1 MRILR
6 LALEAFGPFRDR
18 FEVDFGSFEGDGVY
32 LIAGP
37 TGAGKSTVLDAI
49 SFALYGSA
57 PRYDERAHLRSDLA
71 GPGSPTV
78 VELDVQL
85 GDRVLRVVRSPE
97 YERPKARGTGTT
109 REPARATLLERTAD
123 GWDPVATTA
132 REVGHEVGRLVGL
145 TKQEFL
151 QVILL
156 AQGGFAE
163 FLRATSDERKALL
176 LRLFGTG
183 DLGRL
188 RDLLDADR
196 KALAAEREAQEALLA
211 ERGRRV
217 REAAAALAAARADAD
232 DEAEGVD
239 DEPAAA
245 AEAEG
250 ADDGDDVERAVDEAE
265 LDALEAAL
273 AAAVEAAEAVAARAG
288 EAERSARVARDDAR
302 ERAALLRRR
311 DAARA
316 ALEELERTAAAI
328 DADRARLDAA
338 ERAAEAAGA
347 LDRWARADAALLV
360 ADAALELAAAEL
372 PDDVEAERDAVEAAH
387 GTAVDD
393 AAVGQVAAELERALP
408 RLAAATAKAA
418 AEAEEAAATLE
429 AARAERAAGPA
440 ERERLVGAREAASA
454 EAAGAEAAE
463 AAVATAAE
471 RLEAARDA
479 ARLAVEVDAARVAA
493 ASALTAAR
501 DASAHAAALQEAR
514 IAGIA
519 GELAAGLAEGGPCPV
534 CGATDHP
541 APASPSADAA
551 TPEAVAAAW
560 ERAEAATAAVRAA
573 DAALAEVDARR
584 AARAAVAGGDDEAA
598 LGEALAAARAD
609 RGRAREAAAERAR
622 LQGAIEAHD
631 AAAAAL
637 EARIAAL
644 EAQATERR
652 EHAGAAA
659 AREADVHERLADALE
674 GSGSAAELLARATA
688 RRDAL
693 QRWLDADA
701 GSTAA
706 RAEAAEAAEAGVAA
720 LEAHGFADRGAAAA
734 ARLEPDERAGLRRRI
749 RDHDDREASARG
761 VLAQPELEGLGDEA
775 PDLEPLEAALQAA
788 TAAHRAAARAEAKAD
803 QRRRLALADAAEA
816 RAALAALADGAAH
829 AAALRSLAG
838 ALRGENPK
846 RQDIETYV
854 LATRLAAIVD
864 AANLRLSGMTGGR
877 FALVHDESTA
887 YRGRASGLGL
897 LALDAHTG
905 KARTTESLSGGET
918 FLASLALALGLADV
932 VQAEAGGVS
941 LETLFV
947 DEGFGSLDA
956 DTLEQAMAVLDDL
969 RAGGRSVGV
978 ISHVQQMQERIPAR
992 IRVVPVPGGGSR
1004 IEVLGVQP
1012 A

>member
-18 FEVDFGSFEGDGVY
+18 FEVDFSSFEGDGVY

-85 GDRVLRVVRSPE
+85 GDRVLRVLRSPE

-109 REPARATLLERTAD
+109 REPARATLFERTAD
-123 GWDPVATTA
+123 GWEAIATTTK
-132 REVGHEVGRLVGL
+132 EVGHEVGRLVGL

-183 DLGRL
+183 DLGGL
-188 RDLLDADR
+188 RDLLEADR
-196 KALAAEREAQEALLA
+196 KALAAEREAREAVLA
-211 ERGRRV
+211 DRGRRV
-217 REAAAALAAARADAD
+217 REAVAALAADDRADGHAD
-232 DEAEGVD
+232 DDAVESAD
-239 DEPAAA
+239 A
-245 AEAEG
+245 G
-250 ADDGDDVERAVDEAE
+250 AVTVEE

-273 AAAVEAAEAVAARAG
+273 AEASERAAAVAARASD
-288 EAERSARVARDDAR
+288 AERQARHARDAAR
-302 ERAALLRRR
+302 ERLALLRRR
-311 DAARA
+311 DAARDALA
-316 ALEELERTAAAI
+316 ALALVGDEVDAA
-328 DADRARLDAA
+328 RARLDEA
-338 ERAAEAAGA
+338 ERAAEARGA
-347 LDRWARADAALLV
+347 LDRWARADGGVTA

-372 PDDVEAERDAVEAAH
+372 PDDVEAARDAVVVAHDAA
-387 GTAVDD
+387 GDD
-393 AAVGQVAAELERALP
+393 AAVAQAAAELERAMP
-408 RLAAATAKAA
+408 GLAIATARAAAA
-418 AEAEEAAATLE
+418 AEAASEALG
-429 AARAERAAGPA
+429 AARAERERHPA
-440 ERERLVGAREAASA
+440 ERDRLVGAREAASTA
-454 EAAGAEAAE
+454 AAGADAAE
-463 AAVATAAE
+463 AAVATAQD
-471 RLEAARDA
+471 RLAAARDVASLALEVGA
-479 ARLAVEVDAARVAA
+479 ARARATTALELARTE
-493 ASALTAAR
+493 T
-501 DASAHAAALQEAR
+501 AHAAALQEAR

-519 GELAAGLAEGGPCPV
+519 GELAAGLADDEPCPV
-534 CGATDHP
+534 CGSTTHP
-541 APASPSADAA
+541 APAEPSPDATTA
-551 TPEAVAAAW
+551 EAVAAAW
-560 ERAEAATAAVRAA
+560 ERAEAAVAAAREA

-584 AARAAVAGGDDEAA
+584 AARAAVAGDDDEQ
-598 LGEALAAARAD
+598 ALAAALDDARAE
-609 RGRAREAAAERAR
+609 RERRRSAAVERAR
-622 LQGAIEAHD
+622 LQRELEAHD
-631 AAAAAL
+631 AATAALDERIVAL
-637 EARIAAL
+637 EADA
-644 EAQATERR
+644 AQARER
-652 EHAGAAA
+652 AAAVA
-659 AREADVHERLADALE
+659 AREADARERLDEALGGEDAATLVA
-674 GSGSAAELLARATA
+674 SSTA

-693 QRWLDADA
+693 QRWLDAEA
-701 GSTAA
+701 GRRAA
-706 RAEAAEAAEAGVAA
+706 LTEHAEAAAAGAAA
-720 LEAHGFADRGAAAA
+720 LDAHGFATREAAVE
-734 ARLEPDERAGLRRRI
+734 ARLDASERTAMRARI
-749 RDHDDREASARG
+749 RDHDAQEASARG
-761 VLAQPELEGLGDEA
+761 VLAQPELADLGDEV
-775 PDLEPLEAALQAA
+775 PELEPLEAVLAEA
-788 TAAHRAAARAEAKAD
+788 TAAQRAAARADAEAD
-803 QRRRLALADAAEA
+803 QRRRLALADAAAA
-816 RAALAALADGAAH
+816 RSALAALGEGAAH
-829 AAALRSLAG
+829 AMALRALAG
-838 ALRGENPK
+838 ALRGENPR

-864 AANLRLSGMTGGR
+864 AANLRLAGMTGGR
-877 FALVHDESTA
+877 FSLLHDESTA

-992 IRVVPVPGGGSR
+992 IRVVPAPGGGSR
-1004 IEVLGVQP
+1004 IVVAQEALP
-1012 A
+1012 AAG

>member
-18 FEVDFGSFEGDGVY
+18 FEVNFASFQGDGVY

-85 GDRVLRVVRSPE
+85 GDRVLRVLRSPE

-123 GWDPVATTA
+123 GWEAIATTT

-183 DLGRL
+183 DLGGL
-188 RDLLDADR
+188 RDLLEADR
-196 KALAAEREAQEALLA
+196 KALAAEREAQEAVLA
-211 ERGRRV
+211 DRGRRV
-217 REAAAALAAARADAD
+217 REAVAALAAGDDAD
-232 DEAEGVD
+232 DDVD
-239 DEPAAA
+239 DSP
-245 AEAEG
+245 
-250 ADDGDDVERAVDEAE
+250 DDGAVTVEE

-273 AAAVEAAEAVAARAG
+273 AESSERAAALAAEAG
-288 EAERSARVARDDAR
+288 DAERQARHARDAAR
-302 ERAALLRRR
+302 ERLALLRRR
-311 DAARA
+311 DTARD
-316 ALEELERTAAAI
+316 ALEALALVGDEVDAA
-328 DADRARLDAA
+328 RARLDEA
-338 ERAAEAAGA
+338 ERAAEARGA
-347 LDRWARADAALLV
+347 LDRWARADAGVAA

-372 PDDVEAERDAVEAAH
+372 PDDVEAAREAVVVAHDAA
-387 GTAVDD
+387 GDD
-393 AAVGQVAAELERALP
+393 AAVAQAAAELERAMP
-408 RLAAATAKAA
+408 GLAAATVRAATA
-418 AEAEEAAATLE
+418 AEAASAALS
-429 AARAERAAGPA
+429 AARAERELHPA
-440 ERERLVGAREAASA
+440 ERDRLVAAREAASTA
-454 EAAGAEAAE
+454 AAGADAAE
-463 AAVATAAE
+463 AAVTAAQD
-471 RLEAARDA
+471 RLAAARDVA
-479 ARLAVEVDAARVAA
+479 SLAVEVGAARTRATT
-493 ASALTAAR
+493 ALELAR
-501 DASAHAAALQEAR
+501 SETAHAAALQEAR

-519 GELAAGLAEGGPCPV
+519 GELAAGLADDEPCPV
-534 CGATDHP
+534 CGSTTHP
-541 APASPSADAA
+541 APAEPSPDAT
-551 TPEAVAAAW
+551 TPQAVAAAW
-560 ERAEAATAAVRAA
+560 ERAEAAVAAAREA

-584 AARAAVAGGDDEAA
+584 AARAAVAGDDER
-598 LGEALAAARAD
+598 ALAAALEAARAE
-609 RGRAREAAAERAR
+609 RARCRSAAVERAR
-622 LQGAIEAHD
+622 LQRELEAHD
-631 AAAAAL
+631 AATAALDERIVALESDAAQARERAAAV
-637 EARIAAL
+637 
-644 EAQATERR
+644 
-652 EHAGAAA
+652 A
-659 AREADVHERLADALE
+659 AREADARERLDEALGGDDAATLVA
-674 GSGSAAELLARATA
+674 SSTA

-693 QRWLDADA
+693 QRWLDAEA
-701 GSTAA
+701 GRRAA
-706 RAEAAEAAEAGVAA
+706 LAEHAEAAAAGAAA
-720 LEAHGFADRGAAAA
+720 LDAHGFATREAAVE
-734 ARLEPDERAGLRRRI
+734 ARLEASERAAMRARI
-749 RDHDDREASARG
+749 RDHDAQEASARG
-761 VLAQPELEGLGDEA
+761 VLAQPELADLGDEA
-775 PDLEPLEAALQAA
+775 PELEPLEAALAEA
-788 TAAHRAAARAEAKAD
+788 TGAQRAAARADAEAD
-803 QRRRLALADAAEA
+803 QRRRLALADASAA
-816 RAALAALADGAAH
+816 RGALAALGEGAAH
-829 AAALRSLAG
+829 AMALRALAG
-838 ALRGENPK
+838 ALRGENPR

-864 AANLRLSGMTGGR
+864 AANLRLAGMTGGR
-877 FALVHDESTA
+877 FSLLHDESTA

-1004 IEVLGVQP
+1004 IVVAQEALP
-1012 A
+1012 AAG

>member
-18 FEVDFGSFEGDGVY
+18 FEVDFASFQGDGVY

-85 GDRVLRVVRSPE
+85 GERVLRVLRSPE
-97 YERPKARGTGTT
+97 YERPKARGTGMT

-123 GWDPVATTA
+123 GWEAIATTTK
-132 REVGHEVGRLVGL
+132 EVGHEVGRLVGL

-183 DLGRL
+183 DLGGL
-188 RDLLDADR
+188 RDLLEADR
-196 KALAAEREAQEALLA
+196 KALAAEREAQEAVLA
-211 ERGRRV
+211 DRGRRV
-217 REAAAALAAARADAD
+217 REAVAALAAGDEADDDAD
-232 DEAEGVD
+232 DS
-239 DEPAAA
+239 P
-245 AEAEG
+245 
-250 ADDGDDVERAVDEAE
+250 DDGAVTVEE

-273 AAAVEAAEAVAARAG
+273 AESSERAAALAAEAG
-288 EAERSARVARDDAR
+288 DAERQARHARDAAR
-302 ERAALLRRR
+302 ERLALLRRR
-311 DAARA
+311 DAARD
-316 ALEELERTAAAI
+316 ALEALALIGDEVDAA
-328 DADRARLDAA
+328 RARLDEA
-338 ERAAEAAGA
+338 ERAAEARGA
-347 LDRWARADAALLV
+347 LDRWARADAGVAG

-372 PDDVEAERDAVEAAH
+372 PDDVEAVRDAVVVAHDAA
-387 GTAVDD
+387 GDD
-393 AAVGQVAAELERALP
+393 AAVAQAAAELERAMP
-408 RLAAATAKAA
+408 GLAAATARAATA
-418 AEAEEAAATLE
+418 AEAASAALS
-429 AARAERAAGPA
+429 AARTERELHPA
-440 ERERLVGAREAASA
+440 ERDRLVAAREAASMA
-454 EAAGAEAAE
+454 AAGADAAE
-463 AAVATAAE
+463 AAVTAAQD
-471 RLEAARDA
+471 RLAAARDVA
-479 ARLAVEVDAARVAA
+479 SLAVEVGAARTRATT
-493 ASALTAAR
+493 ALELVRTQT
-501 DASAHAAALQEAR
+501 AHAAALQEAR

-519 GELAAGLAEGGPCPV
+519 GELAAGLADDEPCPV
-534 CGATDHP
+534 CGSTTHP
-541 APASPSADAA
+541 APAEPSPDAT

-560 ERAEAATAAVRAA
+560 ERAEAAVAAAREA

-584 AARAAVAGGDDEAA
+584 AARAAVAGDDDER
-598 LGEALAAARAD
+598 ALAAAL
-609 RGRAREAAAERAR
+609 EAARAERERCRSAAVERAR
-622 LQGAIEAHD
+622 LQRELEAHD
-631 AAAAAL
+631 AATAALDERILALESDAAQARERAAAV
-637 EARIAAL
+637 
-644 EAQATERR
+644 
-652 EHAGAAA
+652 A
-659 AREADVHERLADALE
+659 AREADARERLDEALGGDDAATLVA
-674 GSGSAAELLARATA
+674 SSTA

-693 QRWLDADA
+693 QRWLDAEA
-701 GSTAA
+701 GRRAA
-706 RAEAAEAAEAGVAA
+706 LAEHAEAAAAGAAA
-720 LEAHGFADRGAAAA
+720 LDAHGFATREAAVE
-734 ARLEPDERAGLRRRI
+734 ARLEASERAAMRARI
-749 RDHDDREASARG
+749 RDHDAQAASARG
-761 VLAQPELEGLGDEA
+761 VLAQPELADLGDEA
-775 PDLEPLEAALQAA
+775 PELEPLEAALAEA
-788 TAAHRAAARAEAKAD
+788 TAAQRAAARADAEAD
-803 QRRRLALADAAEA
+803 QRRRLALADASAA
-816 RAALAALADGAAH
+816 RGALAALGEGAAH
-829 AAALRSLAG
+829 AMALRALAG
-838 ALRGENPK
+838 ALRGENPR

-864 AANLRLSGMTGGR
+864 AANLRLAGMTGGR
-877 FALVHDESTA
+877 FSLLHDESTA

-1004 IEVLGVQP
+1004 IVVAQEALP
-1012 A
+1012 AAG

>member
-18 FEVDFGSFEGDGVY
+18 FEVDFASFEGDGVY

-85 GDRVLRVVRSPE
+85 GDRVLRVLRSPE

-109 REPARATLLERTAD
+109 REPAKATLLERTAD

-132 REVGHEVGRLVGL
+132 REVGHEVARLVGL

-217 REAAAALAAARADAD
+217 REAAAALAAARAEADPAGADAD
-232 DEAEGVD
+232 PEAVGEAE
-239 DEPAAA
+239 P
-245 AEAEG
+245 EG
-250 ADDGDDVERAVDEAE
+250 ADDDIERTIDEAE
-265 LDALEAAL
+265 LDALVAAL
-273 AAAVEAAEAVAARAG
+273 AAATEAAEGEASRAR
-288 EAERSARVARDDAR
+288 EAERSARAARDDAR
-302 ERAALLRRR
+302 EQAALLRRR

-316 ALEELERTAAAI
+316 ALEELERAAEAV

-347 LDRWARADAALLV
+347 LDRWARADAALLT

-372 PDDVEAERDAVEAAH
+372 PDDVDAEREAVEAAH

-393 AAVGQVAAELERALP
+393 AAVGQAAAELERALP
-408 RLAAATAKAA
+408 RLAAATARAA
-418 AEAEEAAATLE
+418 AEAEEAAAALE
-429 AARAERAAGPA
+429 AARAERTAGPTQ
-440 ERERLVGAREAASA
+440 REALVGAREAASTA
-454 EAAGAEAAE
+454 AAGAEAAE

-479 ARLAVEVDAARVAA
+479 ARLAVDVDAARVAA
-493 ASALTAAR
+493 TAALAAAR

-519 GELAAGLAEGGPCPV
+519 GELAAGLAEGDPCPV

-541 APASPSADAA
+541 SPAAPSADAA

-584 AARAAVAGGDDEAA
+584 AARAAVAGDDDAAA
-598 LGEALAAARAD
+598 LGDALEAARAE
-609 RGRAREAAAERAR
+609 RERAREAAAERAR

-637 EARIAAL
+637 EARIATL
-644 EAQATERR
+644 EAEAAERR

-674 GSGSAAELLARATA
+674 GRGSAAELLAHATA

-693 QRWLDADA
+693 HRWLDADA

-706 RAEAAEAAEAGVAA
+706 RTEAAEAAEEGGAA
-720 LEAHGFADRGAAAA
+720 LEAHGFADRAAATA
-734 ARLEPDERAGLRRRI
+734 ARLEPDERAALRRRI

-788 TAAHRAAARAEAKAD
+788 TAAQRAAARAEAEAD
-803 QRRRLALADAAEA
+803 QRRRLALDDAAEA

-992 IRVVPVPGGGSR
+992 IRVMPEPGGGSR

-1012 A
+1012 G